1 VAGIDTIRG
10 ITFQMVQTLSD
21 VVDLVAEG
29 HGDAVT
35 IEGAADVVDYEVLDR
50 DGRPIAVRQAKTRQE
65 PGTWGAS
72 ELAQILSAWGKV
84 DYAHTAD
91 FAFATD
97 ASLSDS
103 GQRLQDLI
111 KDMQLQPDEEILR
124 RTAGG
129 FGRGGIQLPPLDVL
143 RRVQILTRMGTPET
157 VLAKVEMR
165 ILALLSRARIAT
177 PEDAANAANALL
189 RRLFIVGGSIDLR
202 RRTISRAQ
210 VLDAL
215 GLDEASLQG
224 DLAWSQDTAAAYR
237 AAVAEGSRQVRGF
250 VAMNVVSAAAVPSVL
265 RLMHESDRSP
275 DPQSLDAVL
284 REQAVALVG
293 ATGEGKST
301 ALRYLAAIAAQRG
314 QVPVLFEAAGH
325 AAGMLPRRVRHGIEA
340 VLKRPLT
347 AGAVQHV
354 LAAPELLLLIDG
366 VSEVGADTRA
376 SLSADLR
383 QLAAQRPVQVIAAG
397 RDLPLTIAG
406 AGLPESTAVFRM
418 TGLDHE
424 DRMELAAARGYQQM
438 VRTIEHRL
446 GSSGS
451 APRDRRD
458 PEGAFRPRPLSA
470 ADNPML
476 FLMVLSLSGGGV
488 PHTRAEVYEQF
499 LRGLVA
505 RARVA
510 DDDAGLAA
518 LGAAWAQMIG
528 RDQRT
533 ADHYSWRLALGAA
546 LDDLAALPAWRGH
559 TSTAELALETAQRTG
574 LLVRRDPDS
583 GLAPLHDSFADFLA
597 ARAIVRGEAS
607 LPSRLNTGYDETVM
621 LMVEM
626 AGLDDALALRLA
638 VEDPLLSCRV
648 AQQRQARGHA
658 DPDQVGLLVQALAG
672 GRKLPTLAG
681 SGIRL
686 CHHDRFTGA
695 VLAGEDYQTVDA
707 AQFDVLAREH
717 LAIMTAADAGSL
729 QLAVTLW
736 AAAVQRAHRPGR
748 RLFQP
753 APPADANQ
761 AAPLLTAYLREIEQ
775 ELHRLADTS
784 LPDTVRDRVLA
795 AIGPQGIVAYIS
807 DPVPGH
813 LGGLDVPIRYQRT
826 NDYTV
831 TRGQPPPGTGPLN
844 QDTLARM
851 TRLHPTQQ
859 AAHEIRQALSV
870 LTSYTWP
877 VP

>member
-1 VAGIDTIRG
+1 MAGIDTIRG

-21 VVDLVAEG
+21 VVDLVVEG

-50 DGRPIAVRQAKTRQE
+50 DGRPVAVRQAKTRQE

-72 ELAQILSAWGKV
+72 ELAQILRAWGKV
-84 DYAHTAD
+84 DYAHTAE
-91 FAFATD
+91 FAFVTD

-111 KDMQLQPDEEILR
+111 KNMQLQPDEEVLR
-124 RTAGG
+124 RTAAS
-129 FGRGGIQLPPLDVL
+129 FGRSGIQLPLLDVL
-143 RRVQILTRMGTPET
+143 RRVQILTRMGTTET

-165 ILALLSRARIAT
+165 ILTLLSRARIAT

-189 RRLFIVGGSIDLR
+189 RQLFIVGSSIDLR

-215 GLDEASLQG
+215 GLDEASLRG

-250 VAMNVVSAAAVPSVL
+250 VPMNVVSAAAVPSVL
-265 RLMHESDRSP
+265 RLMHEPDRSR

-284 REQAVALVG
+284 REQAAALVG

-301 ALRYLAAIAAQRG
+301 ALRYLADIAAQRG
-314 QVPVLFEAAGH
+314 RVPVLFEAAGH
-325 AAGMLPRRVRHGIEA
+325 TAGVLPRRVRHGIEA

-347 AGAVQHV
+347 ADAVQHV

-418 TGLDHE
+418 TELDH
-424 DRMELAAARGYQQM
+424 DGRMELAAARGYQQT

-446 GSSGS
+446 GS
-451 APRDRRD
+451 
-458 PEGAFRPRPLSA
+458 A
-470 ADNPML
+470 ADNLML
-476 FLMVLSLSGGGV
+476 FLMVLSLSGDGV
-488 PHTRAEVYEQF
+488 PQTRAEVYEQF

-510 DDDAGLAA
+510 EDDVGLAA
-518 LGAAWAQMIG
+518 LGVAWAQMIG

-546 LDDLAALPAWRGH
+546 LDGLAALPAWRGH
-559 TSTAELALETAQRTG
+559 TSTAESALETAQRTG
-574 LLVRRDPDS
+574 LLIRRDPDS

-597 ARAIVRGEAS
+597 ARTIVRREAS

-621 LMVEM
+621 FIVEM

-638 VEDPLLSCRV
+638 VENPLLSCRV
-648 AQQRQARGHA
+648 AQQRQARGRA
-658 DPDQVGLLVQALAG
+658 DADQVGLLVQALAG
-672 GRKLPTLAG
+672 GRELPALAG

-686 CHHDRFTGA
+686 CHHDRFTGT
-695 VLAGEDYQTVDA
+695 VLAGEGYQTVDA
-707 AQFDVLAREH
+707 AQFDVLARQH
-717 LAIMTAADAGSL
+717 PAIMTAAGAGSL

-736 AAAVQRAHRPGR
+736 AAAVERAHRPGR

-761 AAPLLTAYLREIEQ
+761 AAPLLTAYLRETEQ
-775 ELHRLADTS
+775 ELHHLAGMS

-795 AIGPQGIVAYIS
+795 AIGPQGIVAYVS

-813 LGGLDVPIRYQRT
+813 LGGLDVPIRYQRS

-831 TRGQPPPGTGPLN
+831 TRGQPPPGAGPLT

-851 TRLHPTQQ
+851 MRLPPTQQ